1 VINEV
6 YKPIVEGL
14 RARSVCTYFQS
25 EDQLVVSRQRGPV
38 LPFNGNSFWLSNQ
51 QGVWYLSTW
60 APIAYKVAPETD
72 LLRLCEEFV
81 NVGSCAQNEVPTHI
95 VDRLGLT
102 RLSVEAFEELFES

>member
-1 VINEV
+1 MTNEV
-6 YKPIVEGL
+6 YKPIIEGL

-60 APIAYKVAPETD
+60 APIAYEVAPETD
-72 LLRLCEEFV
+72 LLSLCEEFV
-81 NVGSCAQNEVPTHI
+81 DVGSCARTRFQRTSSI
-95 VDRLGLT
+95 VFG
-102 RLSVEAFEELFES
+102 